1 VVVNGADGVN
11 LDVGHSFSAL
21 FAQLRAAMATHPSSV
36 LPLITLWSPFSGR
49 LPHGDIAAV
58 PSVDVAMAITKPAS
72 TEASSFLAASFQTS
86 SDTASGRWLSMKRA
100 TFGR

>member
-36 LPLITLWSPFSGR
+36 LPLITLWFLSGR